1 MIMSCTCFWF
11 LSLWSIQE
19 NTYSRKSER
28 MWKRFNESKT
38 KQNLHLQPINS
49 QDYICHFYHH
59 LDLKFLML
67 VDTLWLVYV
76 STSRTIHFQQ
86 SFDAR
91 THRMGPVSSLCV
103 WWWSN
108 LNKHHSQVTKWT
120 LSTNGFC
127 SVMFMT
133 ELQPSAFSFVSHLVK
148 ALMHSIF
155 NLLSVTIY
163 HTYSSLFLQVL

>member
-1 MIMSCTCFWF
+1 MIIIVVPGFDF
-11 LSLWSIQE
+11 YL
-19 NTYSRKSER
+19 YDPFK
-28 MWKRFNESKT
+28 KT
-38 KQNLHLQPINS
+38 HRAEKVKGCGKDSTNPKQNK
-49 QDYICHFYHH
+49 ICIYNLLTVKTVF
-59 LDLKFLML
+59 FIFITTWILML

-76 STSRTIHFQQ
+76 SMSRIIHFQQ

-91 THRMGPVSSLCV
+91 THRMGLVSSLCL

-120 LSTNGFC
+120 FSTNGFC

-133 ELQPSAFSFVSHLVK
+133 KLQPSAFSFASHLVK

-155 NLLSVTIY
+155 NLLSVIIY
-163 HTYSSLFLQVL
+163 HTYSSLLLQVL